1 VSTEPGPTKRVIEVQ
16 WTPEAIK
23 VEVDYRQR
31 ALRELAAERRTGK
44 PEPEPRWWRWLRRRV
59 HPRRESGH

>member
-1 VSTEPGPTKRVIEVQ
+1 VIEVQ